1 MEAKGQRL
9 SVNKKDQA
17 NGPVKVKLISAASYW
32 PIRDQT
38 NICDSETLRPRVML
52 TMQNKYGALLKSH

>member
-52 TMQNKYGALLKSH
+52 ETSFHW